1 MPRTCTGNPT
11 FDLSSTSAFSEW
23 PTKIPGL
30 ICKTPPTGSL
40 SAARFAQ
47 CCSGE
52 VYNVTS
58 PTTPDDAA
66 YPMSCAAF
74 CQIAPDFDARND
86 RYPYGWS
93 DHFMCLTDGGEEASD
108 WEVVCDTVTVKGTPA
123 PDTYA
128 STPTGPWVTR
138 SYSDPFADTGASPT
152 RWSESAEVTA
162 SSSGGGGGSGSG
174 SSSSSGVE
182 TSSTDALETSVST
195 RSSVVAVS
203 SSFAITSEDAS
214 TIASVT
220 TSATTSSSTSGVGHL
235 TVTTKHTGMLLLMA
249 AWYSSSFIM

>member
-66 YPMSCAAF
+66 YPVSCATF

-123 PDTYA
+123 PDTNDVGDDIVVYE
-128 STPTGPWVTR
+128 
-138 SYSDPFADTGASPT
+138 
-152 RWSESAEVTA
+152 WSRT
-162 SSSGGGGGSGSG
+162 
-174 SSSSSGVE
+174 
-182 TSSTDALETSVST
+182 LNC
-195 RSSVVAVS
+195 
-203 SSFAITSEDAS
+203 
-214 TIASVT
+214 
-220 TSATTSSSTSGVGHL
+220 HN
-235 TVTTKHTGMLLLMA
+235 
-249 AWYSSSFIM
+249 